1 MADPL
6 SRRIENVIDGLIEA
20 VLPDEQALVFGQTT
34 AAEKDYIATTAVRVG
49 EDPLGSG
56 VFLHDGQVVA
66 HGNFT
71 QANLHA
77 LEELFDGATT
87 LGNAIRT
94 AASGSFVVAGGQCV
108 ELDAGPKTGAG
119 LDLEHR
125 FTFGLWAQAQE
136 VSDAA

>member
-6 SRRIENVIDGLIEA
+6 SRRIESVIDGLVEA

-34 AAEKDYIATTAVRVG
+34 DAEKDYIATTAVRVA
-49 EDPLGSG
+49 EDPVGSG
-56 VFLHDGQVVA
+56 VFLHDVQVVA

-71 QANLHA
+71 QDNLRT

-87 LGNAIRT
+87 LGNSIRT
-94 AASGSFVVAGGQCV
+94 AATDSFVVPGGQCV

-119 LDLEHR
+119 LELSLIHI
-125 FTFGLWAQAQE
+125 
-136 VSDAA
+136 